1 MTMANTAFSSETVN
15 RIVTDSMARR
25 ERSILRQ
32 NAEKEAL
39 IRWQPIANWGLTFI
53 NMIVAFWICYAMT
66 ADAGIGEGWN
76 LSRVD
81 LSFIPNMVGGLCG
94 AFLAYLCTSTAA
106 SLGDAGSIAGKV
118 VLALVLAMGL
128 IVSIWTSTF
137 GEMVVIE
144 TANHRSQAV
153 DTRADS
159 RSAVLQSAKDREADA
174 KAAYDANR
182 DSLDQATERLRR
194 AKNAEL
200 AAVEDEKS
208 WRVEVIGQFGR
219 GSAAANRRF
228 APGHPENVA
237 HRDAIARATTAR
249 EAAEAFL
256 ADRQRITDASYT
268 HLVDARDALRAEN
281 VRFASGIEAP
291 NRYYAAADAMAANFG
306 MSGREMLA
314 WFAIGLAI
322 FMSVVAPLMGFA
334 NALSTRPAM
343 KAGERHRAHQQALR
357 EADAVAAS
365 LRQPPAPVAAPP
377 HTLPQGDTD
386 VATLKRQYASKCADA
401 INDAQIGALTEAS
414 YVYLKRK
421 YSVNDDGAT
430 AIRHALVDEG
440 LAIWDGNRCKVTV

>member
-1 MTMANTAFSSETVN
+1 MN
-15 RIVTDSMARR
+15 DSLARR

-39 IRWQPIANWGLTFI
+39 IRWQPVANWGLTFI
-53 NMIVAFWICYAMT
+53 NMIVAFWICYIMT

-76 LSRVD
+76 LRRVD
-81 LSFIPNMVGGLCG
+81 LSFIPNAIGGLCG

-106 SLGDAGSIAGKV
+106 SLGDAGSLAGKA

-128 IVSIWTSTF
+128 AVSIATSTF

-144 TANHRSQAV
+144 TANHRSEAV
-153 DTRADS
+153 DTRANS
-159 RSAVLQSAKDREADA
+159 RAAVLQSAKDREADA
-174 KAAYDANR
+174 KTAYDANR
-182 DSLDQATERLRR
+182 DGLDQATERLRR
-194 AKNAEL
+194 TKNAEL
-200 AAVEDEKS
+200 VAIEDEKA

-237 HRDAIARATTAR
+237 HGDAIARALSAR

-256 ADRQRITDASYT
+256 AERQRITEASYT
-268 HLVDARDALRAEN
+268 RLMGARDGLREEN

-306 MSGREMLA
+306 MTGREMLA
-314 WFAIGLAI
+314 WFAVALAV

-334 NALSTRPAM
+334 NALSTRPAL

-357 EADAVAAS
+357 EADAIATS
-365 LRQPPAPVAAPP
+365 YRQAPPPAPAPAMP
-377 HTLPQGDTD
+377 LQDPD
-386 VATLKRQYASKCADA
+386 VDVGSLKRQYASKCADA
-401 INDAQIGALTEAS
+401 INDADLGALTEAS
-414 YVYLKRK
+414 YAYLKRK
-421 YSVNDDGAT
+421 YSVNDDGAI

-440 LAIWDGNRCKVTV
+440 FAMWDGNRCKVSV